1 MRHKKAGKQLS
12 RNTSHRRAM
21 LRNIVTS
28 LFKYEQI
35 ETTDAKAK
43 SLKPIAEKMITL
55 AKRGDLHAR
64 RQALSYLQDK
74 AVTHKLF
81 DELKDRYLDRQGGYV
96 RIVKKGVRRGDA
108 APISIVQLIPEGE
121 EKKSAKKK
129 AKKSKK
135 TKAVTPKPESKEAV
149 KKKDEAAETSQDEET
164 LETIDETAAE
174 NEEEKVVA
182 EEEEGESPAE
192 EVESQEEETENSE
205 NEEDKQA

>member
-28 LFKYEQI
+28 LFKYERI

-81 DELKDRYLDRQGGYV
+81 DDLKDRYLDRQGGYV
-96 RIVKKGVRRGDA
+96 RIVKKGIRKGDA
-108 APISIVQLIPEGE
+108 APISVVQLIPEGE

-129 AKKSKK
+129 TKKSRK
-135 TKAVTPKPESKEAV
+135 TKAVTPKPESKAAV
-149 KKKDEAAETSQDEET
+149 KKKDEATEPSQDEET
-164 LETIDETAAE
+164 PETIDETVAE

-182 EEEEGESPAE
+182 EEVQGEPPAE
-192 EVESQEEETENSE
+192 EIERQEEESENSE
-205 NEEDKQA
+205 NEEGKEA